1 MPDTPLAI
9 EVKKQKAKGD
19 PHMMDYLTMMARH
32 RTAVVGFTL
41 VFGVLFFAFTFV
53 MRFTFSS
60 TATLLPPEKQQLGG
74 LMSFLAGSGALD
86 IMKTQENP
94 ALDLFQNVLESRTLA
109 EEVARDPRIIRYFSA
124 WDTSQKSIAGA
135 VQRSMQVDALRNGMM
150 TVTIDMETHWS
161 PDDAE
166 KDSAKVLSAY
176 LANKLVATLDNF
188 NRERLMTSARNTRV
202 FVEGEYK
209 KRMQQLDTAYAS
221 MQNFQQKNKAVS
233 LPDQLSATV
242 TAAAELGASIQQME
256 IQLSVEERE
265 LSPNSDRIQ
274 TLRAQLQAA
283 KRALAG
289 FDDGSV
295 GDYVVGLK
303 GVPQLARQFAGLTR
317 EIKLLETLT
326 AYLRQQWE
334 QEKINEQRNLP
345 SLQVLD
351 PAIPPDRK
359 SSPKRLAMLLLGLSC
374 GFVASIVYVG
384 VQRFRSLVKIDRF
397 ERRRFINFM
406 HALRHGKNA
415 KFDPVAGPEDIE
427 QVAIPTANVRSKSET
442 A

>member
-1 MPDTPLAI
+1 
-9 EVKKQKAKGD
+9 
-19 PHMMDYLTMMARH
+19 MDYLTMMARH
-32 RTAVVGFTL
+32 RVAVLGFTL
-41 VFGVLFFAFTFV
+41 GFGLFFFALTFL
-53 MRFTFSS
+53 MRFTFTS

-109 EEVARDPRIIRYFSA
+109 EEVAKDARIKRYFSS
-124 WDTSQKSIAGA
+124 WDTSTLAVAGA
-135 VQRSMQVDALRNGMM
+135 VQRSMTVEALRNGMM
-150 TVTIDMETHWS
+150 TVTIDMVTHWT
-161 PDDAE
+161 PEDAE

-176 LANKLVATLDNF
+176 LANKLVATLDQF

-209 KRMQQLDTAYAS
+209 KRMQQLDSAYAQ
-221 MQNFQQKNKAVS
+221 MQNFQQTNKAVS

-265 LSPNSDRIQ
+265 LNPNSTRIQ
-274 TLRAQLQAA
+274 TLRSQISAA
-283 KRALAG
+283 KQALHN

-345 SLQVLD
+345 SLQLLD
-351 PAIPPDRK
+351 SAMPPERK
-359 SSPKRLAMLLLGLSC
+359 TSPKRFAMLMLGLTC
-374 GFVASIVYVG
+374 GFVVSIVFVAI
-384 VQRFRSLVKIDRF
+384 QRFRNVVTTDRF
-397 ERRRFINFM
+397 ERRRVINFM
-406 HALRHGKNA
+406 HALRHGKKA
-415 KFDPVAGPEDIE
+415 VFDPVAGPETEE
-427 QVAIPTANVRSKSET
+427 QVSINSNGVRSHQQSV
-442 A
+442 